1 MTLGQAIQYYR
12 KRQGLSQEAL
22 AELVGV
28 SRQAVSKW
36 ELDDATPEVAKLK
49 ALAAVFGITVD
60 QLLSEE
66 IPTPPSAE
74 EPEPTVQEFAT
85 TENVLNS
92 LPGFLGRLFRKYGWL
107 AGVYIALSG
116 LGTTVVGALARI
128 LFSRFFNTA
137 GGMMSFGNGRSFS
150 VTDGMGNLSQS
161 ELNQLM
167 GQLGMT
173 VNNPADGFSGIFL
186 IFANAILIIGLLTTL
201 AGVILA
207 LYLRKKGQD

>member
-60 QLLSEE
+60 QLLREE
-66 IPTPPSAE
+66 SPTPPSAE
-74 EPEPTVQEFAT
+74 EPEPAVREFAT
-85 TENVLNS
+85 TENVLNF

-116 LGTTVVGALARI
+116 LGTTVVGVLARI
-128 LFSRFFNTA
+128 LFSRFFTA

-173 VNNPADGFSGIFL
+173 ANTPADGFGDIFL